1 MPASCASVPAPMK
14 RSVCSPDL
22 SIIKDEIEEGIA
34 EKERRRRGSGMDPK
48 PNPAKKRVGQPHIQN
63 KTRDTAE
70 HGLKVDE
77 RLRLARERREQQQ
90 KVLASREQGWLA
102 KEERAKRHYEKHL
115 EERRQKLEEQR
126 SKEERRRVAVEEKRR
141 QRLHKEKER
150 YEQVVKRTMERS
162 QNAKQKLS
170 LLSRRAKA
178 NTNKAPRYRLTEWEK
193 DLVRRLQTPTIAH
206 LARSRSVGAPEADAV
221 FHCCRRSAS
230 CHQVRSSSA
239 HKVES
244 SNVTTRP
251 KTPAVKSNLGHT
263 HHKTTKAEQYKQ
275 KSVSTAEKRISQKN
289 QKSQMKA
296 VPEKVRPSPPPD
308 PPPERPVFR
317 AVSRRPAPQLEGFL
331 PPLPEEEP
339 DPGLYCNTPSQNG
352 VTVGGATDVQSH
364 TDEMTV
370 DGGPQRMEEGNL
382 DTPPPSPNLCPVA
395 TVQLNIA
402 QPPPASS
409 SSCSRSSAGTS
420 DPEEASRMLAEK
432 RRQARQQREEKRRE
446 EFERQALEELARRQA
461 EENAR
466 LEAETHQRLE
476 EDRKREEEEQKQM
489 EDKKRREEEQ
499 KQIEEENTRRLKRQR
514 EEEEARHKELEL
526 RQQREK
532 HFQKEEEQ
540 RQERK
545 KRLEEIMKR
554 TRKADSAEGKP
565 APASSTVTE
574 PPPKENTEPVGK
586 HREDVILL
594 SGPSQA
600 NKLDLDPREDVVPS
614 VTFKERRSLRTLT
627 GLDHIQSQQRAEVI

>member
-34 EKERRRRGSGMDPK
+34 EKERRRR
-48 PNPAKKRVGQPHIQN
+48 
-63 KTRDTAE
+63 E

-126 SKEERRRVAVEEKRR
+126 
-141 QRLHKEKER
+141 
-150 YEQVVKRTMERS
+150 T
-162 QNAKQKLS
+162 
-170 LLSRRAKA
+170 
-178 NTNKAPRYRLTEWEK
+178 PRYRLTEWEK

-206 LARSRSVGAPEADAV
+206 LARSRSVGAPEADA
-221 FHCCRRSAS
+221 AS

-370 DGGPQRMEEGNL
+370 DGGPQRMEE
-382 DTPPPSPNLCPVA
+382 
-395 TVQLNIA
+395 A

-466 LEAETHQRLE
+466 LE
-476 EDRKREEEEQKQM
+476 
-489 EDKKRREEEQ
+489 
-499 KQIEEENTRRLKRQR
+499 R

-627 GLDHIQSQQRAEVI
+627 GLDHIQSQQRTEVI

>member
-178 NTNKAPRYRLTEWEK
+178 NTNKA
-193 DLVRRLQTPTIAH
+193 
-206 LARSRSVGAPEADAV
+206 
-221 FHCCRRSAS
+221 S

-395 TVQLNIA
+395 TVQLNIGSQNA